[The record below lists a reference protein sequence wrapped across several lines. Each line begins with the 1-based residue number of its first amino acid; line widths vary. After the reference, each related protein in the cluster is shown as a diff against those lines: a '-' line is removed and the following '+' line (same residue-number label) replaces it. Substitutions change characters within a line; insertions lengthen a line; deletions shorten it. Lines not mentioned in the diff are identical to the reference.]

1 MRPAPLGSHLLDKLR
16 TFLPLPMGEVAER
29 SEDGEGKQGAAPGR
43 SKRAAR
49 PSQSPSVT
57 ALPKGEPRRLRA
69 RTLRGYWR
77 LRTLRG
83 VFAHR
88 NSAWLFRYA
97 RRGYLCPEWGTC
109 VPNGVLVP
117 RMGYYLTLSYRQMKV
132 NNILSRR
139 GICSH
144 ASGTGEKTGVRDL
157 RAPGRKRRN
166 IRRRRARRTSTGCED
181 IDRGRIGRRV
191 EGVYRVRRHRPAQIS
206 RPGAKTSTGCGIPR
220 QKATNN
226 NIKTGEQTHVRL

>member
-1 MRPAPLGSHLLDKLR
+1 MSPEKTDLIFFAPA
-16 TFLPLPMGEVAER
+16 
-29 SEDGEGKQGAAPGR
+29 GA
-43 SKRAAR
+43 
-49 PSQSPSVT
+49 
-57 ALPKGEPRRLRA
+57 
-69 RTLRGYWR
+69 
-77 LRTLRG
+77 
-83 VFAHR
+83 
-88 NSAWLFRYA
+88 NSARLFAGGSLVPANSARLFRYA
-97 RRGYLCPEWGTC
+97 LRGYLCPGGGTC
-109 VPNGVLVP
+109 APNGVRSAGKLHCRACLP
-117 RMGYYLTLSYRQMKV
+117 LAAGGYYLTLSYRQMKV